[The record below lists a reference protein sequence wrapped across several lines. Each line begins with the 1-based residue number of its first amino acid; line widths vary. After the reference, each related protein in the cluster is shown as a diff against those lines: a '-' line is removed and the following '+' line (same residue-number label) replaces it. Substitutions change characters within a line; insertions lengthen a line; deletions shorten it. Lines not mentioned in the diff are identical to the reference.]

1 MLRVILLVS
10 TISRRMGS
18 APPSEGLHGL
28 SLSFIAFRNLRRIL
42 TTNTVLSA
50 STVLINGRVI
60 VRVGENVRVGDP
72 YWADR
77 LS

>member
-1 MLRVILLVS
+1 MLILFVS

-18 APPSEGLHGL
+18 APPQRLARLEP
-28 SLSFIAFRNLRRIL
+28 FIYCLPKFATDPDRKYSPLAPYL
-42 TTNTVLSA
+42 P
-50 STVLINGRVI
+50 INGRVI
-60 VRVGENVRVGDP
+60 ARVGENVCVGGP